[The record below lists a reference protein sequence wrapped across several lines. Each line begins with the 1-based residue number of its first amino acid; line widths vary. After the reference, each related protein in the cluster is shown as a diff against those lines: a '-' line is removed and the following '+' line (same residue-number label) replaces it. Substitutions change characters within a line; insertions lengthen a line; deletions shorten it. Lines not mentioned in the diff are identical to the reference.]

1 MVQEPYNGEEEGME
15 QFFSP
20 NSQRAPDPVSQD
32 TAAQASQVQPGPSQ
46 QNLQT
51 GKTTAAASKGKNPCL
66 VCGKPCTSGTIKCTI
81 CSMWCHMPCTKLS
94 KEALKGLEI
103 QAKEVGQA
111 YWACRSCMNFN
122 HKWNALMKETS
133 RRQDM
138 TDSRVERAERN
149 IDELRQLMEDTR
161 REMRNQAA
169 ETAGMAERME
179 RMMEEEL
186 REREARR
193 LNLVLHGVQ
202 EPDAREPK
210 DRMEADRDECE
221 HIFHVMGARV
231 RRHQIR
237 FCRRVG
243 ERGQDPRPMVIG
255 LYTEESKRNILERSR
270 YLRNTRYEA
279 VSVVPDLTQSQRKG
293 EQRLRTE
300 AERRNQE
307 LTTEDKEK
315 NLKWVVVG
323 SRGEKRLIKG
333 TEREELGNTREG
345 TGGRGGW
352 GAGGRGGGNRGGFG
366 DPGPRRS
373 VQNVEGGGPRNNG
386 QEEPGTGPA
395 GGGGQA
401 EEGRRGER
409 GWGGGGEQGSRGNN
423 TGNNNNQDNSNGTRE
438 GRSNYGRGREDQ
450 GYNHNNGN
458 YNGNGNGDRRFSNNY
473 NGYNGN
479 NNGSYNRF
487 GNNNGM
493 WDRPSGR
500 GRGNFDSGYGNGRGR
515 GNFDNG
521 YGNGRGFGNGNGF
534 CGDNYLPPT
543 RNNGSEWRPRNN
555 DRPWQE
561 TGARRKEGNNYQDS
575 YQENGQD
582 RAPAGNMREDTEEVE
597 WMAGD
602 FPAPIGNNKGRNNSK
617 RNRSWEEEEEG
628 QETRRQ
634 RL

>member
-1 MVQEPYNGEEEGME
+1 MSTEEDNMVQEPYNGEEEGME

-352 GAGGRGGGNRGGFG
+352 GAGGRGGGQQRRI
-366 DPGPRRS
+366 RRS
-373 VQNVEGGGPRNNG
+373 RAQKV
-386 QEEPGTGPA
+386 GTKR
-395 GGGGQA
+395 
-401 EEGRRGER
+401 GRRR
-409 GWGGGGEQGSRGNN
+409 TQEQWAGRTWHWASRRRR
-423 TGNNNNQDNSNGTRE
+423 TG
-438 GRSNYGRGREDQ
+438 
-450 GYNHNNGN
+450 
-458 YNGNGNGDRRFSNNY
+458 
-473 NGYNGN
+473 
-479 NNGSYNRF
+479 
-487 GNNNGM
+487 
-493 WDRPSGR
+493 
-500 GRGNFDSGYGNGRGR
+500 
-515 GNFDNG
+515 
-521 YGNGRGFGNGNGF
+521 
-534 CGDNYLPPT
+534 
-543 RNNGSEWRPRNN
+543 
-555 DRPWQE
+555 
-561 TGARRKEGNNYQDS
+561 
-575 YQENGQD
+575 
-582 RAPAGNMREDTEEVE
+582 
-597 WMAGD
+597 
-602 FPAPIGNNKGRNNSK
+602 
-617 RNRSWEEEEEG
+617 
-628 QETRRQ
+628 
-634 RL
+634 